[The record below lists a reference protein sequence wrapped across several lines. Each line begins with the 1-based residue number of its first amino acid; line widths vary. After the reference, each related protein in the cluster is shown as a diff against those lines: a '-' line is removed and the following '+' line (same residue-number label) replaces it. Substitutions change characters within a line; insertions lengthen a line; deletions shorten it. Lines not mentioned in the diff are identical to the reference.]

1 MEAFLDKLGK
11 KFGARFVSLV
21 QDSPLLMRDIR
32 LLMERGVTVRRLNGK
47 TYAYSREHTEASPS
61 GLICIGSKASPT
73 DKVLLLAHEA
83 YHILYG
89 RSPSNPNPSRMS
101 RRRFVGL
108 CLQEEARALVHE
120 ARVTEQLY
128 DAGNKLPFKHMAYM
142 AAYFRG
148 GYREIRL
155 LLEFDHTAM
164 SAISHAEEYGRLY
177 DRTARSQRKARA
189 MRYGN
194 SKKAA

>member
-1 MEAFLDKLGK
+1 MEAHLDKLGK

-21 QDSPLLMRDIR
+21 QDSPLLMRDLR
-32 LLMERGVTVRRLNGK
+32 LLMDRGVTIRRLNGK
-47 TYAYSREHTEASPS
+47 TYAYSRAHTAASPN
-61 GLICIGSKASPT
+61 GLICIGSKASPV
-73 DKVLLLAHEA
+73 DKVLLMAHEA

-89 RSPSNPNPSRMS
+89 RSPSFPNPNRMS

-108 CLQEEARALVHE
+108 CLQEEARALIHE

-155 LLEFDHTAM
+155 LLEHDQTAI
-164 SAISHAEEYGRLY
+164 SPLSHAEDYGRLY
-177 DRTARSQRKARA
+177 DKTVKRQQKARA
-189 MRYGN
+189 LRYNNGRR
-194 SKKAA
+194 AA